1 MSGHVAYVGEKT
13 NSYRILLTR
22 PAGRRPLENLDIDT
36 VIILR
41 HIVKKWDGRMWT
53 EFRWLKTGT
62 RGWLL

>member
-22 PAGRRPLENLDIDT
+22 PAGRRPLEDPDRDMM
-36 VIILR
+36 IILR
-41 HIVKKWDGRMWT
+41 CILKKWDGRMWT
-53 EFRWLKTGT
+53 ELIWLKTGT